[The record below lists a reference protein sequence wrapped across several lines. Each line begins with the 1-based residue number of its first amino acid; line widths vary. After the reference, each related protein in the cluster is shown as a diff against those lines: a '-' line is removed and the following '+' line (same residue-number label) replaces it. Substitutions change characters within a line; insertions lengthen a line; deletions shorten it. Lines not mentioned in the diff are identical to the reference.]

1 MSKKLKVFREL
12 MTENLT
18 LTIAEFIK
26 DYLPYTVRDLSVQR
40 EEVWDIMKQQGYIS
54 TAIVGTGKFTPIHIC
69 DLQKLLEV
77 AIQMRD
83 FPFIKRLEEFI
94 EKGYKYAHLDGGNRC
109 DCFIAFFDN
118 LIKCSEGDYRFLAQY
133 DENGEMVEEEYNE
146 FVEAPMT
153 FDELKATHP
162 KIIEKLNNQ
171 FLIVFVYKDL
181 TSEERAQ
188 VFKMLNDGVNLNAAE
203 HRNPSQEPICVDIRE
218 ELNVKY
224 KPLMI
229 ASGMITEEKS
239 KRFGACE
246 MIAKFATLYADKI
259 DVPTVGGKTELDNA
273 YLHNSVVGSEYSK
286 FKTFFEKEFVPY
298 LKIIVKN
305 EYKFFDNNFFF
316 DFFLILKN
324 MKKDGIKLPTIN
336 NDSRIV
342 LIEKVAELGI
352 LKLAETIQYEQKAG
366 TMSTYGSLF
375 SKNSNMV
382 TKHRFKIVNDY
393 YIPALIDAK
402 IVVKVDTERFHNP
415 TQKAQMFVNS
425 NVTSNNVPI
434 NPAQVFNTKIIQ
446 ADHSIVPHSKGGDT
460 SVENGKLED
469 AEYNNAK
476 GAA

>member
-1 MSKKLKVFREL
+1 MAKNLKVFREL

-18 LTIAEFIK
+18 PTIDEFIK
-26 DYLPYTVRDLSVQR
+26 NYLPYTVRDLSVQR
-40 EEVWDIMKQQGYIS
+40 EEVWDVLKQQGYIS

-69 DLQKLLEV
+69 DLEKLLEV
-77 AIQMRD
+77 ATQLRD
-83 FPFIKRLEEFI
+83 LPFIKRLEDFI
-94 EKGYKYAHLDGGNRC
+94 AKGYKYAHLDGGNRC

-118 LIKCSEGDYRFLAQY
+118 LIKCSEGDYRFLAHY

-153 FDELKATHP
+153 FEELENTHP
-162 KIIEKLNNQ
+162 KIIEKLKNQ

-224 KPLMI
+224 KSLMI
-229 ASGMITEEKS
+229 ASGMITEEKA

-246 MIAKFATLYADKI
+246 MIAKFATLYADKV
-259 DVPTVGGKTELDNA
+259 DVPVVGGKTELDNA
-273 YLHNSVVGSEYSK
+273 YLYNSVVGNEFPK
-286 FKTFFEKEFVPY
+286 FKSFFEKEFVPY

-324 MKKDGIKLPTIN
+324 MKKDGIKLPVIN
-336 NDSRIV
+336 NDSRTA
-342 LIEKVAELGI
+342 LIEKVAELAI
-352 LKLAETIQYEQKAG
+352 LKMAETIQYEQKKG
-366 TMSTYGSLF
+366 TKSTYGGLF

-393 YIPALIDAK
+393 YIPALIESE
-402 IVVKVDTERFHNP
+402 IVVKVDPVRFHNP
-415 TQKAQMFVNS
+415 TQKAKMFVNS

-446 ADHSIVPHSKGGDT
+446 ADHVEPHSKGHAT
-460 SVENGKLED
+460 SEENGKLEE
-469 AEYNNAK
+469 AAYNNAK